1 MSIERREHT
10 RQKVSRVEVRVA
22 SQESLRASYLRD
34 LSVGGLFVR
43 SRQPLP
49 IGAAVVI
56 ELAVLGAAPVRLK
69 GEVARH
75 ESTDEGVFRGFGVR
89 FSTVDPETKSAL
101 ERIIAEHAEPPPPTG
116 DLAMELAE
124 ARGTIQAYE
133 ETMSLLRE
141 SETNL
146 AQQLEEAEA
155 ERGVLTSV
163 TDELQQKIAA
173 LELERT
179 ELRGTVEALMDR
191 LQQTETESKA
201 LQDAANRLSTE
212 LKAARAVAAKASNEK
227 ATLAELAAQLEV
239 QSSRA
244 ADHQAGLERELS
256 ELRTRLASSGD
267 GALREELQEITAQ
280 LDDERLKSM
289 ALERALNRF
298 VEMGG
303 VIPKRTG

>member
-1 MSIERREHT
+1 MSLERREHV

-22 SQESLRASYLRD
+22 SQESFRASYLRD

-56 ELAVLGAAPVRLK
+56 ELTVQGRDPVRLR

-75 ESTDEGVFRGFGVR
+75 ESSDDGTFRGFGVR
-89 FSTVDPETKSAL
+89 FSTVDPETKDTL
-101 ERIIAEHAEPPPPTG
+101 ERIIAENAEPPPPTG

-133 ETMSLLRE
+133 ETMALLRE
-141 SETNL
+141 SETSL
-146 AQQLEEAEA
+146 AQKLEEAEA
-155 ERGVLTSV
+155 ERAVLSTV
-163 TDELQQKIAA
+163 TTELQDKIAT

-179 ELRGTVEALMDR
+179 ELRGTIEALMQR
-191 LQQTETESKA
+191 LEQTEAESRA
-201 LQDAANRLSTE
+201 VQDAANRLSTE
-212 LKAARAVAAKASNEK
+212 LKAARAVAAKASTEK
-227 ATLAELAAQLEV
+227 NSLAELAAQLEL
-239 QSSRA
+239 QTNRA
-244 ADHQAGLERELS
+244 ADLQSGLETELK
-256 ELRTRLASSGD
+256 ELRAKLAAGAD
-267 GALREELQEITAQ
+267 GALRKELQDLSAQ

-298 VEMGG
+298 VQMGG
-303 VIPKRTG
+303 VIPPRSE